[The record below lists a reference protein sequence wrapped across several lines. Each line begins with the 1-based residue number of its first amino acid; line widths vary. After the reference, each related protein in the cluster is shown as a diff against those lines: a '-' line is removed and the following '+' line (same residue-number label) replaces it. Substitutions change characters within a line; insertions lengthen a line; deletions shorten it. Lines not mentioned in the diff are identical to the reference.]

1 MSDIP
6 TERKRTMN
14 EQMLDNQRLLRRALQ
29 GNALFSGISGV
40 LILAMNRTLVEFLG
54 LSSSASVTPLGIGLL
69 GYAGWLLGNA
79 RREKIKIVDAWIAV
93 ALDMVWVVASY
104 ALLFAVRFSCGGK
117 WVVALVAE
125 LVLLFAVMQWLGLRR
140 VGRSRQV
147 A

>member
-1 MSDIP
+1 M
-6 TERKRTMN
+6 TEQQT
-14 EQMLDNQRLLRRALQ
+14 LLRRALQ
-29 GNALFSGISGV
+29 GNALFSVTSGA

-54 LSSSASVTPLGIGLL
+54 LGSSTSLNPLGIGLL
-69 GYAGWLLGNA
+69 GYAGWLLWNA

-93 ALDMVWVVASY
+93 ILDIVWVVGSY
-104 ALLFAVRFSCGGK
+104 AVLFAVRFSSSGK
-117 WVVALVAE
+117 WAVALVAE